1 MPPKLSRDQW
11 EQLDAQFSRLP
22 EQNDGLAEP
31 GEHLI
36 LMALLNTLGYSPHS
50 REETIEIAQRLLD
63 EGHQEP

>member
-1 MPPKLSRDQW
+1 MTLKLSKDQW
-11 EQLDAQFSRLP
+11 EQLDAQLNRLP
-22 EQNDGLAEP
+22 EQNDGIAEP

-63 EGHQEP
+63 EGYQET